1 MYKVVLVDDETHAQ
15 DLLSKMIHHVFPGKY
30 DIIASCHSVDEA
42 LEKIRIEQP
51 DILFLDVNMPQKNG
65 FDLLDELGSFDFEVI
80 FTTAHDDHAIRAIK
94 HDAFDYL
101 LKPIEILE
109 LKSALIKF
117 ETKQEEAAMSSKLD
131 QVIQQKKNN
140 DLIKFTT
147 QEFEHFL
154 HKDEILYIKGIQN
167 YAEIYLDNGKKILIS
182 KNLKSIEEHLADD
195 RFIRVHQ
202 SYLVN
207 GKFIDRYDKKH
218 NFLHLKNDEKI
229 SVSIRMKA
237 NIFKY
242 FE

>member
-30 DIIASCHSVDEA
+30 DIIATCHSVDEA
-42 LEKIRIEQP
+42 VEKIRNEEP
-51 DILFLDVNMPQKNG
+51 DLLFLDVNMPQKNG

-80 FTTAHDDHAIRAIK
+80 FTTAHDTYAIRAIK
-94 HDAFDYL
+94 NDAFYYL

-117 ETKQEEAAMSSKLD
+117 ETRQEEAAMSSKLD
-131 QVIQQKKNN
+131 QVIPQKKDNN
-140 DLIKFTT
+140 LVKFTT
-147 QEFEHFL
+147 LEFEHFL
-154 HKDEILYIKGIQN
+154 HKDEILYIKGEKN
-167 YAEIYLDNGKKILIS
+167 YSYIYLENAKTILIS
-182 KNLKSIEEHLADD
+182 KNLKSIEEQLADE

-202 SYLVN
+202 SFLVN
-207 GKFIDRYDKKH
+207 GKFIDKYDKKN
-218 NFLHLKNDEKI
+218 NFLHLKNEEKI
-229 SVSIRMKA
+229 SVSIRMRT